1 MPLAIGVSYHDFGR
15 VGKSDAA
22 VVTAILLNADGQQA
36 SVVISLP
43 LFHAV
48 IQSAHGRIL
57 EVNEVVLVQV

>member
-1 MPLAIGVSYHDFGR
+1 MPLAIGTSDHDFGR

-22 VVTAILLNADGQQA
+22 VVTAILLDADGQQA

-48 IQSAHGRIL
+48 I
-57 EVNEVVLVQV
+57 